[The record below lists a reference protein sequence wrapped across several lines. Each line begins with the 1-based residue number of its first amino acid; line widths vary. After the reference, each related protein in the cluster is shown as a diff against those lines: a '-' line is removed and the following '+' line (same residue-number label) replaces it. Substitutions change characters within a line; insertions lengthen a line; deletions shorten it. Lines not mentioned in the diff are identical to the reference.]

1 MNENKEKSSIKPLI
15 TLIVSSGF
23 FGIILVPAFWIAM
36 SGVMLFDSPGSTE
49 SGFLITLYAVMLSF
63 PFVILISFT
72 SWIFFYFEKYKWA
85 VIVSLFPLINV
96 LSALILIFISYVFF
110 NGSLIP

>member
-1 MNENKEKSSIKPLI
+1 
-15 TLIVSSGF
+15 VSSGF
-23 FGIILVPAFWIAM
+23 FGIILVPAFWIAT
-36 SGVMLFDSPGSTE
+36 SGVMLFDSPVSTE
-49 SGFLITLYAVMLSF
+49 SGFLITLYAVMFSF

-85 VIVSLFPLINV
+85 VIVSLFPLVNI
-96 LSALILIFISYVFF
+96 LSALVLILISYVFF

>member
-1 MNENKEKSSIKPLI
+1 MNENKEKNSLKPLI

-49 SGFLITLYAVMLSF
+49 SGFLLALYAVMLSF

-72 SWIFFYFEKYKWA
+72 SWIFFYFEKYRWA
-85 VIVSLFPLINV
+85 VIVSLIPLVNV
-96 LSALILIFISYVFF
+96 LCASVLIFISYVFF
-110 NGSLIP
+110 NGSLVP